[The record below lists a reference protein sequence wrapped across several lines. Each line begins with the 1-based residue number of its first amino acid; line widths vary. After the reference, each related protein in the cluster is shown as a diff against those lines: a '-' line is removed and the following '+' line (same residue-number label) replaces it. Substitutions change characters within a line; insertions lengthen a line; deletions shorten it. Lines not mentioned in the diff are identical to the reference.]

1 MFPATPA
8 CCVSVRM
15 PRGRENSGGDP
26 FCSFARSV
34 TVNEI
39 AVIRSDTK
47 RRREKER
54 AENKLGR
61 LGHCHA
67 FNEFMARRYLIDMEG
82 WLEYD
87 MFLQGLV

>member
-1 MFPATPA
+1 MPQGREKFRRR
-8 CCVSVRM
+8 CVSSPNGSR
-15 PRGRENSGGDP
+15 
-26 FCSFARSV
+26 ARSV
-34 TVNEI
+34 TVNNEI

-87 MFLQGLV
+87 MFLQR